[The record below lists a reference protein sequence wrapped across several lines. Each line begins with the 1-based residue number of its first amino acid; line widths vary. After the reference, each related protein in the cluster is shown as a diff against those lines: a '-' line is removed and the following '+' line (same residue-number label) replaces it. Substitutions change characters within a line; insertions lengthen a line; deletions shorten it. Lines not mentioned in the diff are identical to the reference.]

1 MTEGRSI
8 TLDVQYSTVYETEI
22 PSTDGQPGAGGASGG
37 GNWKAG
43 DSVVLQNVPFYYA
56 STSAGPSAYK
66 SGTFYF
72 YDGLCVNG
80 RYRMTISADRCGKK
94 PIPVNVTGW
103 VRAEDCGATG
113 ENTGAGGT
121 KKRSVTKA
129 VRQVEGDVLS
139 LSYTDSAADESD
151 SVDITLN
158 AEDDQWL
165 GGWMPEKGATLRPR
179 IEGQNWEREGDRRRI
194 RCGLF
199 TLDDI
204 NYKDTSST
212 LRMGGV
218 SKPSD
223 TNFSEADRK
232 TTWKNTSI
240 RRIGEVIAARYGL
253 AFSFDAE
260 DHEIE
265 CDEQD
270 GTDSSYYNAL
280 CKNYG
285 LILKVYARSMWVYD
299 REAYKRKRPVKTIDR
314 SEIIRGSFSYT
325 TTLSGTFTG
334 GDFCYTDP
342 DKDCDIVCSIGGG
355 SHIKTVN
362 QRATSVHDAAVQL
375 CAALNNANH
384 GTTKIKFSL
393 PGEWTVSAGNN
404 IRLTGYGGEIGG
416 KYFVDRVTHRVT
428 KSGGFT
434 SDLECSKVEAAFHY
448 WDVGGSIEYNAGE
461 EESGEDYSSMY
472 EETSPAA
479 NAASATAGAV
489 AGGAAVLTN
498 APFYGASA
506 SPEPAC
512 YKSGTFYFYDGVL
525 VNGRY
530 RITLTA
536 DRCGKLPV
544 AVNVTG
550 WVPASF
556 CAAGDEKKTDL

>member
-212 LRMGGV
+212 LRMGECPSQATPTLARRTG
-218 SKPSD
+218 KPPGKTPASGGSGKSSPPGMGWLSPLMQR
-223 TNFSEADRK
+223 TTRSNATSRTGRTAVTTTPSVK
-232 TTWKNTSI
+232 TT
-240 RRIGEVIAARYGL
+240 G
-253 AFSFDAE
+253 
-260 DHEIE
+260 
-265 CDEQD
+265 
-270 GTDSSYYNAL
+270 
-280 CKNYG
+280 
-285 LILKVYARSMWVYD
+285 
-299 REAYKRKRPVKTIDR
+299 
-314 SEIIRGSFSYT
+314 
-325 TTLSGTFTG
+325 
-334 GDFCYTDP
+334 
-342 DKDCDIVCSIGGG
+342 
-355 SHIKTVN
+355 
-362 QRATSVHDAAVQL
+362 
-375 CAALNNANH
+375 
-384 GTTKIKFSL
+384 
-393 PGEWTVSAGNN
+393 
-404 IRLTGYGGEIGG
+404 
-416 KYFVDRVTHRVT
+416 
-428 KSGGFT
+428 
-434 SDLECSKVEAAFHY
+434 
-448 WDVGGSIEYNAGE
+448 
-461 EESGEDYSSMY
+461 
-472 EETSPAA
+472 
-479 NAASATAGAV
+479 
-489 AGGAAVLTN
+489 
-498 APFYGASA
+498 
-506 SPEPAC
+506 
-512 YKSGTFYFYDGVL
+512 
-525 VNGRY
+525 
-530 RITLTA
+530 
-536 DRCGKLPV
+536 
-544 AVNVTG
+544 
-550 WVPASF
+550 
-556 CAAGDEKKTDL
+556 